1 MDRRVTDEVILGT
14 IRLANRVIFGA
25 HRTNLCVDREAGDE
39 WVEYLI
45 QRSLGGTG
53 AIVTETM
60 SVVEE
65 DWPYEYA
72 PLLRR
77 SLRGIETL
85 GQRAHHE
92 HTAVLVSLGHSG
104 GEGVSTYSQR
114 ALVGPSDSVGIESN
128 EPTVPLGDD
137 EIANLVE
144 RFADATTQALT
155 AGADGVEINVGDR
168 SLLRQFLSP
177 ITNDRDDRYG
187 EDRAAF
193 LEEVLF
199 AVRAQARGAV
209 VGMKLCV
216 DEQLPWGGIRI
227 EESAEVLH
235 RWLPFL
241 DYVTVTAGSGFA
253 RGRYRPDFRYPE
265 LPNLPLLESLESAAG
280 QSMGTSPGPTA
291 FVLSGGIRSAEHVTQ
306 ALLASSVTLIEI
318 TRAQI
323 ADPNF
328 VHHLNSNVAPRPCL
342 GCNQGCTCEDVR
354 NFKVQCLVN
363 PLPHMR
369 APGTDLPVTNRH
381 LGARPT
387 RAVHII
393 GTGIA
398 GLEFAVCA
406 RDTIVHLYERSASI
420 GGMARSLGGTAPGRY
435 LKPLLAYYLDRLD
448 QDTVVIHLD
457 REISMRSDLED
468 PTEFDI
474 VIDARGA
481 VEHDAGFGSLAI
493 PTREIISNRSSLEGK
508 RYLLM
513 DDLGD
518 EEGQL
523 LAELIIVSG
532 ADLIM
537 VTRDPVIGSRRA
549 ETGDLV
555 TGLSRLRSGKV
566 ETHTLST
573 VRRTGTQDVC
583 IEGRFGG
590 QAHHRQ
596 VDGVVVTG
604 ARHGRH
610 ALSPLPF
617 KAIPLGD
624 ALAPRSMRSAILDA
638 QLLARSM
645 DEQEGIHS

>member
-1 MDRRVTDEVILGT
+1 MDRHITDEVVVGT
-14 IRLANRVIFGA
+14 LRLANRVIFGA
-25 HRTNLCVDREAGDE
+25 HRTNLCVDREAANE
-39 WVEYLI
+39 WVEYLM
-45 QRSLGGTG
+45 QRSHGGTG

-72 PLLRR
+72 PLLHR

-85 GQRAHHE
+85 GQRAHRE
-92 HTAVLVSLGHSG
+92 HTAILISLGHSG

-128 EPTVPLGDD
+128 EPTVPLLED

-144 RFADATTQALT
+144 RFANATTQALS

-187 EDRAAF
+187 KDRAAF

-209 VGMKLCV
+209 VGMKLCA

-227 EESAEVLH
+227 EESAGVLH

-241 DYVTVTAGSGFA
+241 DYLTITAGSEFA
-253 RGRYRPDFRYPE
+253 RGRYRPDFRHPE
-265 LPNLPLLESLESAAG
+265 LPNLPLLESLKSAEHRSIGA
-280 QSMGTSPGPTA
+280 SPGPTA
-291 FVLSGGIRSAEHVTQ
+291 YVLSGGIRSAEHVAQ
-306 ALLASSVTLIEI
+306 ALRDSSATLIEV

-328 VHHLNSNVAPRPCL
+328 VRHLSRDVAPRPCL

-363 PLPHMR
+363 PIPSMR
-369 APGTDLPVTNRH
+369 SSEPDLPVVNR
-381 LGARPT
+381 RPGV
-387 RAVHII
+387 RPNKAVHII

-406 RDTIVHLYERSASI
+406 VGVTVHLYERSASI
-420 GGMARSLGGTAPGRY
+420 GGTARSLCDTAPGRY
-435 LKPLLAYYLDRLD
+435 LNPLLAYYLDRLNRS
-448 QDTVVIHLD
+448 TVVIHLGHEV
-457 REISMRSDLED
+457 RERSDLEA
-468 PTEFDI
+468 PSAFDI
-474 VIDARGA
+474 VVDARGA
-481 VEHDAGFGSLAI
+481 VGHDAGFGPLAT
-493 PTREIISNRSSLEGK
+493 PTWEIITNPSSIKGK
-508 RYLLM
+508 CYVLV

-518 EEGQL
+518 EEGQF
-523 LAELIIVSG
+523 LAELIIESG

-555 TGLSRLRSGKV
+555 TGLSRIRSGNV

-573 VRRTGTQDVC
+573 VRPTGAQTIS

-590 QAHHRQ
+590 PTHHRQ

-604 ARHGRH
+604 ARR
-610 ALSPLPF
+610 ALSDVSPLPF
-617 KAIPLGD
+617 NAIPLGD
-624 ALAPRSMRSAILDA
+624 ALAPRSLRSAILDA
-638 QLLARSM
+638 RLLASSL
-645 DEQEGIHS
+645 DEGKGIHS